1 MTPTLIE
8 RISADIA
15 DAMRNRDQPR
25 LGALRMAKAALMNTE
40 VQRGRALTEPEAQ
53 QVMASLI
60 KQRRDSIEQ
69 FNAGG
74 RTDLADKEAA
84 EIGTLEAYLPP
95 PIDQAEIERAVE
107 AAIAETGAS
116 SAKDLGRV
124 MKAVMARLAGSPVDG
139 KVVNEAVR
147 RRLSAG

>member
-1 MTPTLIE
+1 MTLLE
-8 RISADIA
+8 RISADITN
-15 DAMRNRDQPR
+15 AMRARDQAR
-25 LGALRMAKAALMNTE
+25 LAALRMAKAALVNGE
-40 VQRGRALTEPEAQ
+40 VQRGRALEQAEAE

-69 FNAGG
+69 FRAGG

-84 EIGTLEAYLPP
+84 EIVTLEAYLPP
-95 PIDQAEIERAVE
+95 PIAPAEIDAAVD

-124 MKAVMARLAGSPVDG
+124 MKAVMSRFAGRAVDG
-139 KVVNEAVR
+139 RMINEAVR
-147 RRLSAG
+147 KKLGSS